1 MTVERVKVVKNLLSA
16 NDQAAERNR
25 RRLDDALVLAVNLM
39 ASPGA
44 GKTSLIV
51 KTMAALGGR
60 ASVGVIEGDIAGSI
74 DTERVLSAGAA
85 GAIQINTGGGC
96 HLDAGMVGRA
106 LDELTLDRIDIL
118 FVENVGNLICPTQ
131 WRLGEHLKL
140 CLLSSAEGHDKPVKY
155 PEVFAVSDVIV
166 LNKIDLIELVDF
178 DREFFYES
186 VRALNPDAPL
196 FEVSCRTGVG
206 LDGWSDW
213 LVRQRTR
220 LERDEYLPCVSP

>member
-1 MTVERVKVVKNLLSA
+1 MTVERVKIVKNLLSA
-16 NDQAAERNR
+16 NDQGAELNR
-25 RRLDDALVLAVNLM
+25 RRLDEAGVLAVNLM

-51 KTMAALGGR
+51 KTLAALSGR
-60 ASVGVIEGDIAGSI
+60 ASIGVIEGDLAGSI

-85 GAIQINTGGGC
+85 DALQINTGGSC
-96 HLDAGMVGRA
+96 HLDAAMVGRG
-106 LDELTLDRIDIL
+106 LDELALNQIDIL

-140 CLLSSAEGHDKPVKY
+140 CLLSCAEGHDKPVKY

-178 DREFFYES
+178 DRVFFYES
-186 VRALNPDAPL
+186 VRSLNPDAPI
-196 FEVSCRTGVG
+196 FEVSCRTGDG
-206 LDGWSDW
+206 LDDW
-213 LVRQRTR
+213 VTW
-220 LERDEYLPCVSP
+220 LEQMRVSRVSPTYHSCDSA